1 MATPNRQGNV
11 LFDCLL
17 HIRVLLVHQ
26 CGFKPMRNEKISKKH
41 TQRQSMFTS
50 FIEQTLLLLLLIG
63 LVAAA
68 LVFLFYPALVDRQ
81 SDASPRPTPV
91 ILHSTVVVVDHKST
105 TTPPPLLSII
115 IPAYEEEERLP
126 RMLLDAYTY
135 LNSPNCCALVDLASL
150 RKETSSTAPPPL
162 VEWIVVNDGS
172 KDNTSQSYQKFID
185 KHVATTSTSS
195 SNANASNATVTTAV
209 PFSVWKLVVFERNR
223 GKGAA
228 VRTGMLAATG
238 DFCLMVDADGATD
251 FGPGLTA
258 VTQRLVAATLQ
269 AKLDISVPPL
279 YPILLGSRAHLQ
291 ESNAATATTNGDQAS
306 LGESI
311 PRSSS
316 SSGGR
321 SLLRGLL
328 MHVFHVCVVILIG
341 AHNVKDTQCGFKLF
355 HRTAA
360 TRLFRHLHLQRWA
373 FDTELLFLATR
384 WQYEL
389 LEVDVAWH
397 DVEGSK
403 LHTSALNLA
412 LVSICMLRDMACVRL
427 CYTLGL
433 WKIRR
438 KQD

>member
-1 MATPNRQGNV
+1 
-11 LFDCLL
+11 
-17 HIRVLLVHQ
+17 
-26 CGFKPMRNEKISKKH
+26 MRNEKM
-41 TQRQSMFTS
+41 RQHENVQFQSAASQIMFTS
-50 FIEQTLLLLLLIG
+50 YIEQALLVLLLIG
-63 LVAAA
+63 LVVAA
-68 LVFLFYPALVDRQ
+68 LIFLFYPALVDRQ
-81 SDASPRPTPV
+81 SDAFPRPTPV
-91 ILHSTVVVVDHKST
+91 ILHSTVVVDQST
-105 TTPPPLLSII
+105 TTPPLLSIV
-115 IPAYEEEERLP
+115 IPAYEEEVRLP

-135 LNSPNCCALVDLASL
+135 LNSPNCPALVDLASL
-150 RKETSSTAPPPL
+150 RKETSSSRL

-172 KDNTSQSYQKFID
+172 KDKTSHSYQNFID
-185 KHVATTSTSS
+185 AHVAATTTSSKAT
-195 SNANASNATVTTAV
+195 NAVTPV
-209 PFSVWKLVVFERNR
+209 HSVWKLIVFERNR

-228 VRTGMLAATG
+228 VRSGMLAATG
-238 DFCLMVDADGATD
+238 EFCLMVDADGATD

-258 VTQRLVAATLQ
+258 VTQRLVATLH

-291 ESNAATATTNGDQAS
+291 ESSTTNGDQTS
-306 LGESI
+306 PGESL
-311 PRSSS
+311 PRSSGS
-316 SSGGR
+316 GR

-328 MHVFHVCVVILIG
+328 MHVFHFCVVVLIG

-438 KQD
+438 KQE